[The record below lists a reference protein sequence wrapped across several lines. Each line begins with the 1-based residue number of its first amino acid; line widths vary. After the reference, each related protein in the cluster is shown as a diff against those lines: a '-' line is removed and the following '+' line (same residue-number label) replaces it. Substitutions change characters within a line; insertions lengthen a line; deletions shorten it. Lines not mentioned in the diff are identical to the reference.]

1 MLIVSS
7 IQSTNAVVVRHMV
20 FKVSQMRLK
29 DEPQENV
36 NTFAAKITN
45 CCRQISGS
53 GQAPPD
59 LSLVVAGTFI
69 KCTVSVFE
77 RYAETIYN
85 TAVIDMICETY
96 ITICKKM
103 TGHFQ
108 VLHDAGEWAPM
119 NAASKAEDPLQ
130 QLAGFVKRLEQRI
143 PGNNSDKPSAGSG
156 VCKCFRCGSLDHMI
170 RDCTKSNNDGGG
182 GSNSGGSNGSDHTRP
197 KRGESHEVTLPDG
210 SKKIW
215 CGRCSRNRGKWTTG
229 PTAHKTTNHVKGWQ
243 PDQTTDTSDC
253 LPLQQ
258 QVPTT
263 TTTLAHPKLQ
273 LGIWHPP
280 LRLPDLPLLAI
291 PGFTVPVMTKAP
303 PVRTTLC
310 RQKVVADGKLL
321 VTIERLYYFFKC
333 ILFVVFNSS

>member
-1 MLIVSS
+1 
-7 IQSTNAVVVRHMV
+7 
-20 FKVSQMRLK
+20 MRLK

-77 RYAETIYN
+77 RFAETIYN
-85 TAVIDMICETY
+85 TVVIDMTCEMY
-96 ITICKKM
+96 ITICEKM

-108 VLHDAGEWAPM
+108 VLRDAGEWAPM

-170 RDCTKSNNDGGG
+170 RDCTKSNDDGGG

-229 PTAHKTTNHVKGWQ
+229 PTAHKTTNHVKGWR
-243 PDQTTDTSDC
+243 PDQTTDTSDT
-253 LPLQQ
+253 PSTAAAS
-258 QVPTT
+258 PNNNNASASPAPAGN
-263 TTTLAHPKLQ
+263 LASTPS
-273 LGIWHPP
+273 I
-280 LRLPDLPLLAI
+280 A
-291 PGFTVPVMTKAP
+291 GFT
-303 PVRTTLC
+303 L
-310 RQKVVADGKLL
+310 DG
-321 VTIERLYYFFKC
+321 
-333 ILFVVFNSS
+333 NSGFYGTCDDKDMPSKGHGGW